1 MTTFDE
7 REAGFE
13 RKFVH
18 DADTEFHV
26 VARSNKLLGHW
37 AAGKL
42 GLSGDAADD
51 YARAVIHAEFEKSGH
66 QGVFDKVMADL
77 SARDLGITDADV
89 RAAMDA
95 ATIEARQQIM
105 DAKP

>member
-13 RKFVH
+13 RKFVQ
-18 DADTEFHV
+18 DAETEFHV
-26 VARSNKLLGHW
+26 VARSNKLFGQW

-42 GLSGDAADD
+42 GLTGEATDD
-51 YARAVIHAEFEKSGH
+51 YARAVIHAEFEKGGH
-66 QGVFDKVMADL
+66 EGVFVKVTTDL
-77 SARDLGITDADV
+77 SARGLGVTEADV

-95 ATIEARQQIM
+95 AMAEARHQIM
-105 DAKP
+105 DVA

>member
-26 VARSNKLLGHW
+26 VARSNKLFGQW

-42 GLSGDAADD
+42 GLTADAADD
-51 YARAVIHAEFEKSGH
+51 YARAVVHAEFEKSGH
-66 QGVFDKVMADL
+66 AGVFDKVMADL
-77 SARDLGITDADV
+77 SARGLGISEAEV
-89 RAAMDA
+89 RAATDA
-95 ATIEARQQIM
+95 AQVEARHQIM
-105 DAKP
+105 DVAS

>member
-42 GLSGDAADD
+42 GLGGDAAED
-51 YARAVIHAEFEKSGH
+51 YARAVIHAEFDKAGH
-66 QGVFDKVMADL
+66 AGVFDKIMADL
-77 SARDLGITDADV
+77 SARGLGITEAEV

-95 ATIEARQQIM
+95 ATVEARHQIM
-105 DAKP
+105 DMT

>member
-13 RKFVH
+13 AKFAH
-18 DADTEFHV
+18 DADTEFRV
-26 VARSNKLLGHW
+26 VARANKLLGHW

-42 GLSGDAADD
+42 GLSADASDD
-51 YARAVIHAEFEKSGH
+51 YAREVVHAEFEKAGH
-66 QGVFDKVMADL
+66 AGVFAKVMADL
-77 SARDLGITDADV
+77 AARNLGVAEADV

-95 ATIEARQQIM
+95 TLAEARHQIM
-105 DAKP
+105 DVA

>member
-26 VARSNKLLGHW
+26 VARSNKLLGRW

-42 GLSGDAADD
+42 GLTSDAADD

-66 QGVFDKVMADL
+66 VGVFDKVMADL
-77 SARDLGITDADV
+77 SGRGLGTTEAEV

-95 ATIEARQQIM
+95 ALLEARHQIM
-105 DAKP
+105 DAT